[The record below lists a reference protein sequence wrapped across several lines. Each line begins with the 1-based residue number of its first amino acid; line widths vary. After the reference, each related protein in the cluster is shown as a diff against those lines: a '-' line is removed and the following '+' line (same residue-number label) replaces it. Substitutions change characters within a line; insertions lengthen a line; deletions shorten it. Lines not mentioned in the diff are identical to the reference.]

1 MKAII
6 FFNNSTDQE
15 VHGKDLRIT
24 RDAPGEYHITDAYH
38 NHRLLAAYGNVQY
51 ISLVGKPKERKPKV
65 VETLQVKIDT
75 SELRVSIKEAMLELE
90 GLADKEQFIHKEDID
105 DDYLD
110 RNISAE
116 ALALYGVTA
125 ARAERDQLQKE
136 VGELRDQIQQLA
148 FVPPDV
154 ATAAKLLDAEL
165 LVFLDQA
172 KKYPGPDANQDIHF
186 SNGLRFAIGKL
197 TGDPVPFAQV
207 PFNPPAKPA
216 PAPAPAF
223 QTTAIIDELENK
235 LADGLKT
242 PLPIPRPMPD
252 VPHAYRDAPTAE
264 TLLESKSG
272 EVALDFKSGEIQIRP
287 PQCTCPAKRNIID
300 RGHMGSCPQA
310 QPQKQPDA
318 GESDTPTK
326 E

>member
-6 FFNNSTDQE
+6 FFNNSTEQE
-15 VHGKDLRIT
+15 VHGKDLRIA

-38 NHRLLAAYGNVQY
+38 NHRLLAAYGNVQH
-51 ISLVGKPKERKPKV
+51 ISLVGKPKERKSKV

-75 SELRVSIKEAMLELE
+75 SELQNIIKEAMLELE
-90 GLADKEQFIHKEDID
+90 ALADKEQYIHKEDID

-110 RNISAE
+110 KNIGVG
-116 ALALYGVTA
+116 ALASYGVTA

-136 VGELRDQIQQLA
+136 VNELRAQIELMA

-172 KKYPGPDANQDIHF
+172 KKYPGPDTNQDIHF

-207 PFNPPAKPA
+207 PFNKPPA
-216 PAPAPAF
+216 PAPAPSMPGPAMP
-223 QTTAIIDELENK
+223 
-235 LADGLKT
+235 LA
-242 PLPIPRPMPD
+242 
-252 VPHAYRDAPTAE
+252 APTLAGDE
-264 TLLESKSG
+264 Q
-272 EVALDFKSGEIQIRP
+272 ANDARP
-287 PQCTCPAKRNIID
+287 ATCTCPPKRNIID
-300 RGHMGSCPQA
+300 RGHLSYCPA
-310 QPQKQPDA
+310 YEGIPEPEPTA
-318 GESDTPTK
+318 GK
-326 E
+326 EPRY